1 VKLDAAGVG
10 SGDEDRLDALVAKAS
25 QEAVE
30 EGLVDRAYDLGGA
43 AGQAVERAVA
53 QPQGV
58 VARTLGLVAVLFEQL
73 AGGGEGPLGPQS
85 PECSGAA
92 DVGAELPPLGGGDP
106 SGGGQWRFVGGCLGD
121 GVDQQLS
128 DQFVVALG
136 DGDPQLQ
143 VGGLIDLGP
152 ASHPR
157 LIRRRLGAGPEQ
169 PGGDQLVEVEGGQAT

>member
-1 VKLDAAGVG
+1 VKLDAAGVR
-10 SGDEDRLDALVAKAS
+10 SGNQDGLDALVAQAS

-30 EGLVDRAYDLGGA
+30 EGLVDGAHELGGA
-43 AGQAVERAVA
+43 AGQRVEGAVA
-53 QPQGV
+53 QSQGV
-58 VARTLGLVAVLFEQL
+58 LTRTFGLVAMLFEQL

-85 PECSGAA
+85 PERPGPA

-106 SGGGQWRFVGGCLGD
+106 GGGGQWRLVAGRLGE

-136 DGDPQLQ
+136 DGDPKLQ

-157 LIRRRLGAGPEQ
+157 FIRRRLGAGPEQ
-169 PGGDQLVEVEGGQAT
+169 PGGDQLVEVEGGQAP